1 MRLLAIS
8 LLPLLFFLTSAI
20 AGITSEYTSF
30 DLDKCQTIDK
40 PTQPEEPWI
49 VLGCK
54 GYRNDPAYDIVF
66 HEDDLRG
73 SFSVGKNP
81 REHCASSFSFSGF
94 NSPGKTIEWRLSD
107 GKPFAT
113 ILRWTVS
120 MEVDGKP
127 REQQWLAV
135 TKLEADNSC
144 PAAYVEAALPMA
156 NEKARE
162 AADRLLTGFTCG
174 TDAIVVVKQQKT
186 SLEGVPN
193 GSSCKGE

>member
-1 MRLLAIS
+1 MRLHAIS
-8 LLPLLFFLTSAI
+8 LLPLLFFPTSAI

-30 DLDKCQTIDK
+30 DLEKCQTIDK
-40 PTQPEEPWI
+40 PSVPEEPWI

>member
-1 MRLLAIS
+1 MRLIVLP
-8 LLPLLFFLTSAI
+8 LLPLLLCYAPAL
-20 AGITSEYTSF
+20 AGITSEYTTL
-30 DLDKCQTIDK
+30 DLEKCVTIDK
-40 PTQPEEPWI
+40 PTEPEEPWI

-54 GYRNDPAYDIVF
+54 GYKNDPAYDIVY

-73 SFSVGKNP
+73 SISFGKNP
-81 REHCASSFSFSGF
+81 REHCAASFSFSGF
-94 NSPGKTIEWRLSD
+94 NSPGKTIEWRLND

-120 MEVDGKP
+120 IDNDGKP

-144 PAAYVEAALPMA
+144 PAAYIEAAMPKA

-162 AADRLLTGFTCG
+162 AADRVLTGFTCG
-174 TDAIVVVKQQKT
+174 TDAIEVIKRQKT